1 MQKVRLI
8 TLVLVMSFFV
18 SVTNVFAQNEGTI
31 VDVASGD
38 ANFSTLVDLITAA
51 DLAETLSSAGPF
63 TVFAPTNDALAQLP
77 GFAVDYLLANPDMLA
92 NVLLY
97 HVLPAE
103 VLAADVTSGTAA
115 TALEGQSISISVDS
129 TGVTVDGAIVTATDI
144 AASNGVIHAIDRVL
158 MPDLTLPEVDVL
170 SVSGPIVTAGSS
182 TVGPL
187 TERMANRWEEAGA
200 IDVPTVDV
208 IGTGGGFDRFCVA
221 GETDI
226 SNASRPIRPDEV
238 ESCANLADPRQP
250 LEIRAGT
257 DALAVVVSSENDF
270 VTEISTE
277 ELVQLFSTAETWS
290 DVRSE
295 WPDEPIQRFIPGT
308 DSGTFDFF
316 VEAVFDDA
324 ITPILSASNLQLS
337 EDDNVLEAGVASSRF
352 AIAFFGYAYYVNN
365 QDELTILTI
374 EGIPPNANTAEDGS
388 YPLARPLFIYSDPEI
403 VRAKPQVAA
412 FINFYLTNV
421 NEEVLAVGYFPA
433 SDRALNL
440 ARLNLLA
447 AQAGFG
453 GDD

>member
-238 ESCANLADPRQP
+238 ESCANFERLTRVRMPW
-250 LEIRAGT
+250 L
-257 DALAVVVSSENDF
+257 SSSAAK
-270 VTEISTE
+270 TTS
-277 ELVQLFSTAETWS
+277 L
-290 DVRSE
+290 
-295 WPDEPIQRFIPGT
+295 QR
-308 DSGTFDFF
+308 
-316 VEAVFDDA
+316 
-324 ITPILSASNLQLS
+324 
-337 EDDNVLEAGVASSRF
+337 
-352 AIAFFGYAYYVNN
+352 
-365 QDELTILTI
+365 
-374 EGIPPNANTAEDGS
+374 
-388 YPLARPLFIYSDPEI
+388 
-403 VRAKPQVAA
+403 
-412 FINFYLTNV
+412 
-421 NEEVLAVGYFPA
+421 
-433 SDRALNL
+433 
-440 ARLNLLA
+440 
-447 AQAGFG
+447 
-453 GDD
+453 